1 MSKID
6 KVGQIIGVYHIDSIN
21 EEATRYF
28 NDGTRYNVTCI
39 NCGRKNPGKSKRNPY
54 GAVRS
59 DNLSKRACPKCHY
72 GGKPKLQLKKGLTI
86 KNCTLIK
93 QLNYTIP
100 KQGKAWL
107 IKNNNNIVFIRGESA
122 LKLGEGWHINEE
134 SEEYESSLAKKGRA
148 LLDENGIYHCQ
159 DYSID
164 NLRLEEN
171 STRQLRFDD
180 FLPAFHAFIEW
191 DGAQHAATTLQW
203 GRDPEKIKQSD
214 KVKLEWCEK
223 HHMNLIRIKEDDID
237 NLTIEDLIPGPSKYQ
252 VNSKFYIG
260 Q

>member
-164 NLRLEEN
+164 NLRLEKN